1 MANPFQDFIQLELPK
16 RPFLEADVPKET
28 VMVRRGNAPRQ
39 LAAVSLADG
48 EVLGKVGGVLAAVT
62 PSSADGLQ
70 HDQTVAAVTWTIAHG
85 RTSTK
90 VIALLIDE
98 SGNKIE
104 ADNVLVEDDTV
115 TVSFIDAQA
124 GKANLM
130 FL

>member
-16 RPFLEADVPKET
+16 RPFLDADVPQET

-39 LAAVSLADG
+39 LAAVSLVDG
-48 EVLGKVGGVLAAVT
+48 EVLGKVDGALAAVT
-62 PSSADGLQ
+62 PSSAFGVQ
-70 HDQTVAAVTWTIAHG
+70 FVQTEAAATWTIAHG

-90 VIALLIDE
+90 VIALLLDS

-104 ADNVLVEDDTV
+104 ADNVSVQSETV
-115 TVSFIDAQA
+115 VVSFIDAQA